1 MALQPGSYK
10 AVVTE
15 HHWTTSKANTP
26 GLALSLDVLDGFGG
40 CERML
45 HTIWFSDKAMNMAR
59 AQLKELG
66 FDANKQHARDIGNG
80 ISFVDRECNVVLDNE
95 NYGGR
100 TTLKVKKI
108 GGLPKPPTAAQLSA
122 LDAAL
127 AAAKKSGGKDDD
139 TEAFER
145 ANQMVPSDESLSG
158 NFPTPPPTP
167 PPAEDA
173 LPF

>member
-1 MALQPGSYK
+1 MMALQPGSYK

-15 HHWTTSKANTP
+15 HHWTTSQAETP
-26 GLALSLDVLDGFGG
+26 GLAISLDVLDGFGG

-45 HTIWFSDKAMNMAR
+45 HTIWFSTKAMGMAR

-127 AAAKKSGGKDDD
+127 AAAKKSGGKADA
-139 TEAFER
+139 EAFER
-145 ANQMVPSDESLSG
+145 ANPMVPSDESLSG
-158 NFPTPPPTP
+158 NLPTPPPTRAP
-167 PPAEDA
+167 TEEE